1 MALALGIFGVFFIL
15 NTAVVLFE
23 KPDTSWMDLVK
34 VGEPAPRD
42 IFAPVS
48 FVLPNEA
55 ETAKLRESVAQETP
69 DIYTLD
75 TKPADEIKKR
85 VPDFFDKV
93 RAARTDP
100 SRIKEMA
107 GAFKLNETDLAV
119 FTGIKTLKDLESFA
133 GQTVEHFL
141 IQGIVANKDKEVLV
155 QKNKDILIHWSDDK
169 ETAIAPAKLLS
180 QGDAESE
187 AWKAVQDTAKGNKAA
202 LSVLGSFVKSFLSP
216 NLSFDEVK
224 TQARRKQLQDGTPP
238 IMDLIK
244 KNEILL
250 EKGKIVTEKDYLR
263 FQEVGKQFTK
273 RKVFS
278 NIFGT
283 SLLIFVTFLLFSNY
297 FYLFEK
303 EVFFDVKNLLLVHS
317 AIFLTLILE
326 RFAFL
331 MPSDFV
337 YFTLPASLAAL
348 LLSILLNSRIALCG
362 TLIVTVLTAVIG
374 SFRPDIILFTLLGNL
389 AGTYV
394 TVGLRKRSQ
403 FLKVGAFIGVV
414 NFLAIFSYWFLNNIS
429 VRAAAHLGTL
439 GLANGFLMSV
449 LIFFLIFFFERI
461 FKVTT
466 DITLL
471 ELSDLNHP
479 ILKRMVLEA
488 PGTYHH
494 TLMIANLCEAAAET
508 IGANPLLA
516 RVGSYFHDI
525 GKVAKSQYFTE
536 NESVQR
542 TEGVSVQSLHEK
554 MEPLRSNEVIQN
566 HVKEGID
573 LGKKYKLPKVILDF
587 IPEHQGTCV
596 VYYFYRKAL
605 KQHKPEEPPVKEDD
619 YRYPGPKP
627 QSKETAI
634 AMVADSVE
642 ASTRSMNDH
651 SSVSLRNNVRK
662 IINEKFTDG
671 QFEECPLTL
680 KDLEGIADSFVR
692 TLKGIY
698 HTRIKYPEKDEK
710 NEEPKPLSD

>member
-1 MALALGIFGVFFIL
+1 MDLAIGVFALFFVL
-15 NTAVVLFE
+15 NTSVVLFE

-48 FVLPNEA
+48 FVLPNEV

-75 TKPADEIKKR
+75 AKPLDEAKKR
-85 VPDFFDKV
+85 VLDFFDKV
-93 RAARTDP
+93 RAARKDP
-100 SRIKEMA
+100 SLLKELA
-107 GAFKLNETDLAV
+107 GTFKLSENDLAA
-119 FTGIKTLKDLESFA
+119 FTALKDLQELESFTAETA
-133 GQTVEHFL
+133 GHFL
-141 IQGIVANKDKEVLV
+141 AQGIVANKDKEVLV
-155 QKNKDILIHWSDDK
+155 QKNKDILIYQADDK
-169 ETAIAPAKLLS
+169 EALLAPSKLLS
-180 QGDAESE
+180 QGEAESQ
-187 AWKAVQDTAKGNKAA
+187 AWKVVQDKVKGNKTV
-202 LSVLGSFVKSFLSP
+202 LSVLGSFVKGFLGP
-216 NLSFDEVK
+216 NLSFNEVK
-224 TQARRKQLQDGTPP
+224 TEARRKQLQDETPP

-283 SLLIFVTFLLFSNY
+283 SLLIFITFLLFSNY

-303 EVFFDVKNLLLVHS
+303 EVFFDMKSLFLVHS
-317 AIFLTLILE
+317 AIFLTVVLE

-331 MPSDFV
+331 MPSDFI
-337 YFTLPASLAAL
+337 YFTLPASLTAL
-348 LLSILLNSRIALCG
+348 LLSILLNPRIALCG
-362 TLIVTVLTAVIG
+362 TLIITVLTAVIG
-374 SFRPDIILFTLLGNL
+374 SFRPDIILFALLGNL

-394 TVGLRKRSQ
+394 TVGLWKRSQ

-414 NFLAIFSYWFLNNIS
+414 NFLGVFSYWFLNNIS

-449 LIFFLIFFFERI
+449 LIFFLIFLFERV

-542 TEGVSVQSLHEK
+542 TEGIPVQSLHEK
-554 MEPLRSNEVIQN
+554 MEPLKSNEVIQN
-566 HVKEGID
+566 HVTEGID
-573 LGKKYKLPKVILDF
+573 LGKKFKLPKVILDF

-605 KQHKPEEPPVKEDD
+605 KQHKPEEPPVNEDD

-642 ASTRSMNDH
+642 ASTRSMSDH
-651 SSVSLRNNVRK
+651 SSASLRNNVRK